1 MVDDVLQPILSPP
14 LAQGLHVNSPLLVPV
29 APTQDLGNRKV
40 ALRPRDGM
48 EAIWRALEIFCDL
61 EAYLGPEQ
69 IDVAKCHSSENRVA
83 PVGMSPENC
92 AIFSVAKA
100 VYLILMR
107 LLFMMGVPSKAAQ
120 LTCPVELDAQHVV
133 GFQAIAEHHII
144 TNGW

>member
-1 MVDDVLQPILSPP
+1 
-14 LAQGLHVNSPLLVPV
+14 
-29 APTQDLGNRKV
+29 
-40 ALRPRDGM
+40 M
-48 EAIWRALEIFCDL
+48 EAIWRALEIFS
-61 EAYLGPEQ
+61 ELGPEK
-69 IDVAKCHSSENRVA
+69 IDVAKCHGSENRVA
-83 PVGMSPENC
+83 PVGISPENC
-92 AIFSVAKA
+92 VIFSVAKA